1 MNLVRLS
8 FAYLKSQ
15 PLTNVLNLSL
25 LTLGVASITL
35 LLLIT
40 HQLEQRLAQEAQGI
54 DLVVGA
60 KGSPLQIIL
69 AGVYHVDVPSGNIPL
84 AEVNKLRVHPLIKQV
99 IPLALGDSYRGYRI
113 VGTEHAYVENYQG
126 QLAQGRLWQKPLE
139 AVIGS
144 AVARRLGL
152 AVGATFS
159 GAHGIAETGAEH
171 TDNPYTVVGVL
182 QASNTILDRLVLTSV
197 ESVWLAHDEAD
208 AEEKKSEQEREVTVA
223 LLQYRSPLA
232 AASLPRLINSQ
243 TVLQAASPA
252 QETARLMAVFGLG
265 VEIIRGFAAL
275 LIVAAGLSIFV
286 ALYQALQE
294 RKYDIA
300 IMRSLGASRGKV
312 FGLLLFEGV
321 LLAAAGAVLGLAL
334 GHVLT
339 ESLAY
344 LLTTAQQEFITGR
357 LWLLEELL
365 LFALALMVGILA
377 ALIPAWRAYG
387 LPVATTLARG

>member
-15 PLTNVLNLSL
+15 PLTNILNLSL
-25 LTLGVASITL
+25 LTLGMASITL

-40 HQLEQRLAQEAQGI
+40 HQLEQRLAQEAKGI

-69 AGVYHVDVPSGNIPL
+69 SGVYHVDVPGGNIPL
-84 AEVNKLRVHPLIKQV
+84 AEVNKLRAHPLIKRV

-113 VGTEHAYVENYQG
+113 VGSEHAYVENYQG

-139 AVIGS
+139 VVIGS
-144 AVARRLGL
+144 TVARRLGL
-152 AVGATFS
+152 TVGASFS
-159 GAHGIAETGAEH
+159 GAHGIADTGAEH
-171 TDNPYTVVGVL
+171 IDNPYTVVGVL
-182 QASNTILDRLVLTSV
+182 QASNTVLDRLVLTSV
-197 ESVWLAHDEAD
+197 ESVWLVHDEPSS
-208 AEEKKSEQEREVTVA
+208 EEKKSEQEREVTVA

-300 IMRSLGASRGKV
+300 IMRSLGASRSKV
-312 FGLLLFEGV
+312 FGLLLFEGI
-321 LLAAAGAVLGLAL
+321 LLAAVGAVLGLAL
-334 GHVLT
+334 GHVLA
-339 ESLAY
+339 ELLAY

-357 LWLLEELL
+357 LWLIEELL

-377 ALIPAWRAYG
+377 ALIPAWRAYC